1 MTPPKPPS
9 SASRRVPSQARSR
22 ELVETV
28 VSAGLDILEVDGP
41 TGLTVRAICERARVS
56 AGSVYQYFDTKDAL
70 IEAVYRGQLARDWKL
85 IVDDALAAA
94 ATMPLRDA
102 VAVAVRRACERQ
114 RRLFDLH
121 PGFYRRYAHRLVLG
135 GDDPAASDAIAEALR
150 GVFADR
156 RGEFRIRHVDHAIF
170 LLVRGLAALLRETLL
185 ERPEA
190 LADPGFVDELSDL
203 VARYLLGD
211 GATAS

>member
-1 MTPPKPPS
+1 VI
-9 SASRRVPSQARSR
+9 A
-22 ELVETV
+22 
-28 VSAGLDILEVDGP
+28 AGLDILEAQGP
-41 TGLTVRAICERARVS
+41 TGLTVRAVCERAHVS

-85 IVDDALAAA
+85 IVDETLGAA
-94 ATMPLRDA
+94 ATRPLREA
-102 VAVAVRRACERQ
+102 VAIVVRRTCERQ

-135 GDDPAASDAIAEALR
+135 GDDPTANDSIATALR
-150 GVFADR
+150 SVFEGR
-156 RGEFRIRHVDHAIF
+156 RTEFRVRHVDHAIF
-170 LLVRGLAALLRETLL
+170 LLVRGLSALLRETLL

-190 LADPGFVDELSDL
+190 LRDPGFVTELSDL

-211 GATAS
+211 DAPPA